1 MPERT
6 NKDLVDKFLLSAV
19 DTVATVEKIDRTPE
33 ALNKALL
40 REIADEQFVLLSQ
53 PGDIDEELFAIFVQN
68 EKVITNPTGE
78 QLKTIKTGITD
89 SFCAVAKT
97 GSVCVSINEYLTSP
111 ISMLTRK
118 HIVVVDS
125 CTIVPR
131 PLDVFSENYLEGK
144 GLSKSFSFIT
154 GPSATAD
161 MGPLVRGVHGPGQIH
176 IIVLD

>member
-1 MPERT
+1 MPVQT
-6 NKDLVDKFLLSAV
+6 HVDLVNQFLLSAV
-19 DTVATVEKIDRTPE
+19 DSVATVEKIARTPE
-33 ALNKALL
+33 ALNEALL
-40 REIADEQFVLLSQ
+40 KEIADEQFVLLSQ
-53 PGDIDEELFAIFVQN
+53 PDDIDKELFSLFEKN
-68 EKVITNPTGE
+68 EKVITYPTGE
-78 QLKTIKTGITD
+78 QLKTIRTGITD

-97 GSVCVSINEYLTSP
+97 GSVCVSVNKYLTSA

-125 CTIVPR
+125 RTIVPR
-131 PLDVFSENYLEGK
+131 PADLFSENYLEGK